1 MASETG
7 GWQVDF
13 DSPRPI
19 YLQIVDEVKRAVAR
33 QALRPGDRIPSQRD
47 LAQTLRVNPNKV
59 QRAFREMEA
68 LGLVE
73 TVRGEGTFVRNDPR
87 LLQMLRTEMAR
98 AAVRD
103 FVREVRALGMDE
115 EEVVALVRAAFRG
128 EEMTAWPSDP
138 V

>member
-1 MASETG
+1 MTG
-7 GWQVDF
+7 GWRVDF

-47 LAQTLRVNPNKV
+47 LAQTLRVNPNTV